1 MKNKVLNKK
10 IYEARNNVTTSHTSI
25 DNIPDEILHDQL
37 DDFFDV
43 IDFDTTMRECV
54 NLFSL
59 FTSYD
64 SMISYPKEE
73 FVEYMEKFYIM
84 NINDIIEMVN
94 KWYDSNEFYTLAK
107 NLFVNTNDIVEM
119 HKLKNKV
126 IDNTWMSL
134 LDYIHTT
141 LYGDEI
147 GDYIQITKRPN
158 ARAIELLPTERVAR
172 YFTLAFSYH
181 VSDYECI
188 VNSDRFKEFCCE
200 Y

>member
-94 KWYDSNEFYTLAK
+94 KSVVKADGNKVYLIISPNVSGIEDVIK
-107 NLFVNTNDIVEM
+107 G
-119 HKLKNKV
+119 KLKGFVASRLPLKE
-126 IDNTWMSL
+126 WL
-134 LDYIHTT
+134 KET
-141 LYGDEI
+141 L
-147 GDYIQITKRPN
+147 K
-158 ARAIELLPTERVAR
+158 TEG
-172 YFTLAFSYH
+172 
-181 VSDYECI
+181 
-188 VNSDRFKEFCCE
+188 K
-200 Y
+200 